1 MEHDVLSQDAI
12 RSCYTKK
19 TKQNGLLRTRGRKTT
34 RRSADL
40 LGQVTSENDISE
52 KTDFTPICTAV
63 TWPTRPQARSKNWPK
78 HSSSSWAVRRRPP
91 AVSKDQSSRSKQ
103 PQHQPR
109 LATED
114 QARILSRSSSGCGE
128 RQAELS
134 TTHHKHSKPHPR
146 LHRGTWPVEQGHLH
160 PHPTLQ
166 GPRMGMRSRGSWAG
180 SIWQRCES
188 RIQLLPPVAAA
199 KPASQVSTALLQPP
213 QRWGNFHPRKH
224 SHCVSRSHGQPDLQP
239 CFKPEAG
246 PETSRG
252 PFSPAFLHPHHEFMS
267 VTQSGHHL
275 APTPPYKG
283 FLEKRKGRVKY

>member
-1 MEHDVLSQDAI
+1 MPLEAAT
-12 RSCYTKK
+12 RR
-19 TKQNGLLRTRGRKTT
+19 KQNSLIRTQGRKTT
-34 RRSADL
+34 RCSADL

-52 KTDFTPICTAV
+52 K
-63 TWPTRPQARSKNWPK
+63 PTSPQSVLPLPGPGGQQARSKDWPK

-114 QARILSRSSSGCGE
+114 QARILPRSSSGCGE

-134 TTHHKHSKPHPR
+134 TTHHKHSKPDPR

-166 GPRMGMRSRGSWAG
+166 GPRMVMRSRGSWAG
-180 SIWQRCES
+180 SIWQRGES
-188 RIQLLPPVAAA
+188 SIQLLPPVAAA

-213 QRWGNFHPRKH
+213 RRWGNFHPRKH
-224 SHCVSRSHGQPDLQP
+224 SHCASQSHGQPDLQP

-275 APTPPYKG
+275 APTSLQG
-283 FLEKRKGRVKY
+283 VFREEER